1 MKREK
6 EHLIHDLLGDDI
18 GRSETLAAGAK
29 ILRRRRQWRAISPV
43 LSILMVA
50 AAGLWLIVPKH
61 EQIDRLQVSE
71 IKAAPTGQ
79 QAKALT
85 DEELLALF
93 PNTPVGLAKLPNG
106 KKILIFPRP
115 GDEQHFITRL

>member
-6 EHLIHDLLGDDI
+6 EHLIHDLLADD
-18 GRSETLAAGAK
+18 RCRNETLAAGAN
-29 ILRRRRQWRAISPV
+29 ILRHRRQRRAAWQTLALV
-43 LSILMVA
+43 TVA
-50 AAGLWLIVPKH
+50 VAGLWLTTAKHQPPARVQVLETKTVPA
-61 EQIDRLQVSE
+61 E
-71 IKAAPTGQ
+71 

-93 PNTPVGLAKLPNG
+93 PHTPVGLAKLPNG

-115 GDEQHFITRL
+115 GDEQRFITRL